1 MSKYSLR
8 LWGGPYR
15 VNTCIYCKTILD
27 SRIAKKQPIPQICH
41 VKYKD
46 MLGEIPSDRTYSK
59 TPGRSQRS
67 IL

>member
-8 LWGGPYR
+8 LWGNPCR

-27 SRIAKKQPIPQICH
+27 SRIANQQPILQIYH

-46 MLGEIPSDRTYSK
+46 MPGEISSGRTYSK
-59 TPGRSQRS
+59 TPGRSQRC